1 MELVG
6 RHPLAQAVGSAV
18 SAVRA
23 HPRHV
28 VLFALVA
35 GLLAGTHAPEL
46 TLAVAACVAALVG
59 RLPLA
64 LGAMVAVLAG
74 ALLGEARMEAL
85 GPGPLAASVGQELS
99 ADVVLLEPLRTRAN
113 GSVAVRARILGAAPA
128 PGDPAAR
135 ELADRG
141 RGEVVVVRSL

>member
-35 GLLAGTHAPEL
+35 GLLAGGHAPEL
-46 TLAVAACVAALVG
+46 TFAVAACAAALVG

-74 ALLGEARMEAL
+74 APGGGGGGGGAGAGAR
-85 GPGPLAASVGQELS
+85 AAG
-99 ADVVLLEPLRTRAN
+99 
-113 GSVAVRARILGAAPA
+113 G
-128 PGDPAAR
+128 
-135 ELADRG
+135 G
-141 RGEVVVVRSL
+141 RGGG